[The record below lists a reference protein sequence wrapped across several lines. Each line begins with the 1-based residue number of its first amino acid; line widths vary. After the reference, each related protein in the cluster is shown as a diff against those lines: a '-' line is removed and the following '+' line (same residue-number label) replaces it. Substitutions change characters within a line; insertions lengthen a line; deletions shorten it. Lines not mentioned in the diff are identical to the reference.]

1 MLLEVKHADMHEL
14 YQILKLVEE
23 RLHAGGFLYYDKRKW
38 NRTQIISMKSNS
50 RTKSAMLYMIVQL
63 LYELEILSD
72 PSCVSVAFANR
83 GCLW

>member
-38 NRTQIISMKSNS
+38 NHTQIISMKCNS
-50 RTKSAMLYMIVQL
+50 RAKSTMLYMIVQP

-83 GCLW
+83 GCL